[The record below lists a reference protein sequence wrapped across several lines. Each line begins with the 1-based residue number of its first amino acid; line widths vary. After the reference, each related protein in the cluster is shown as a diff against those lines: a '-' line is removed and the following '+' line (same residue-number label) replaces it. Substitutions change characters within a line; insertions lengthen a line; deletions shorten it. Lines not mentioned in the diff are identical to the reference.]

1 MKEVSFITPFE
12 VQDIVFR
19 EFTHDL
25 SLMSRLGNPLDDES
39 KNTRFRR
46 AAATPLA
53 NSDEQ
58 LPFVSIVFRP
68 EKPEVE
74 NYFRNNT
81 TLEICI
87 YTTTRNE
94 AAAVYKEITRVLQA
108 RFSDMPIITE
118 GQKHAEPWNVFQ
130 YSIRYKPL
138 VNN

>member
-1 MKEVSFITPFE
+1 MKEVIFITPFE
-12 VQDIVFR
+12 VQDLIFY

-25 SLMSRLGNPLDDES
+25 SLMSLLGNPLDDES

-46 AAATPLA
+46 VAATSVA
-53 NSDEQ
+53 NSADQ

-87 YTTTRNE
+87 YAATRKA
-94 AAAVYKEITRVLQA
+94 AAAVHKEVTRVLQS
-108 RFSDMPIITE
+108 RFPDMPIITE
-118 GQKHAEPWNVFQ
+118 GQRHAEPWDVFQ